1 MKKFT
6 KYIMAGVCTVALA
19 AGCLA
24 VAGCGG
30 SNSQS
35 QGNSSTEAK
44 YTLIKDGT
52 LTIGTSPDFP
62 PFENLEKGEMVGF
75 DIALGDAIADKL
87 GLQAEDVSLQ
97 FDTII
102 PSLVSGGKCDVGISG
117 LSVDPDREKQVDFT
131 DSYYTD
137 DQAIAVMGGKITSDK
152 ALNKS
157 GIVIAAQSGTTGE
170 DYAKE
175 NYPKA
180 TVKGYGNSTDAFAAM
195 QAGKADAVITNKAVV
210 ESMLEAYSDAKVLKS
225 VATGED
231 YAIAVSKDNPE
242 LTAAI
247 NNALAELKSDG
258 TLDKLQNEY
267 L

>member
-1 MKKFT
+1 
-6 KYIMAGVCTVALA
+6 
-19 AGCLA
+19 
-24 VAGCGG
+24 
-30 SNSQS
+30 
-35 QGNSSTEAK
+35 
-44 YTLIKDGT
+44 
-52 LTIGTSPDFP
+52 
-62 PFENLEKGEMVGF
+62 
-75 DIALGDAIADKL
+75 
-87 GLQAEDVSLQ
+87 
-97 FDTII
+97 
-102 PSLVSGGKCDVGISG
+102 
-117 LSVDPDREKQVDFT
+117 
-131 DSYYTD
+131 
-137 DQAIAVMGGKITSDK
+137 MGGKITSDK

-247 NNALAELKSDG
+247 NSALAELKSDG